1 MSFLYILLI
10 GAVSGW
16 LAGQLYKGSGNGLLW
31 NILIGIA
38 GAFVG
43 GWLLGEL
50 GIHVRLG
57 GPTISLII
65 TSVIGA
71 IVLLFIFG
79 LVRGKKR

>member
-1 MSFLYILLI
+1 MGFLYMLLI

-38 GAFVG
+38 GAFIG

-50 GIHVRLG
+50 GVRISLG
-57 GPTISLII
+57 GPTVSLII

-71 IVLLFIFG
+71 VVLLFIAS
-79 LVRGKKR
+79 LVRGKRR